1 MTLKTI
7 AIFVVLFIFLNVMY
21 SIIKK
26 ILYVEENT
34 TKVCNEDKNKI
45 CNCNKNDE
53 YDFYGPDHVSCT
65 RNLNHHFYNRC
76 KNHLFNNYED
86 SDEVPERLSAYLFIE
101 PNDKVLEIGG
111 NIGGVSAIISDKLIS
126 GQNLVVL
133 EPSDLAIMNLRKLS
147 RKHNFNVYHG
157 AMVGENTNLEC
168 KLTHGNYFACNEV
181 DYKVKNNITFAKLQ
195 EKYNIIFD
203 TLVVDCEGCYENLFV
218 EGFYKGWFKNI
229 KKIIIEW
236 DGKDLEK
243 MILSQGFYFVSY
255 LPHVNLEKGVRVYF
269 KN

>member
-1 MTLKTI
+1 MTLKI
-7 AIFVVLFIFLNVMY
+7 IIIFVVLFIFLNFLY
-21 SIIKK
+21 LIIDR
-26 ILYVEENT
+26 ILPRYELKNKEV
-34 TKVCNEDKNKI
+34 VCTCDKNQ
-45 CNCNKNDE
+45 NE

-76 KNHLFNNYED
+76 KSQIFNNYED

-111 NIGGVSAIISDKLIS
+111 NVGGVSAIIADKLTN
-126 GQNLVVL
+126 GKNLVVL
-133 EPSDLAIMNLRKLS
+133 EPSDLAIINLKNLS
-147 RKHNFNVYHG
+147 YKHNFNVHHG
-157 AMVGENTNLEC
+157 VMVCENENLHC
-168 KLTHGNYFACNEV
+168 GLTHGNYFSCHSVE
-181 DYKVKNNITFAKLQ
+181 YKVENNITFTDLQ
-195 EKYNIIFD
+195 KKYNIIFD
-203 TLVVDCEGCYENLFV
+203 TLVVDCEGCYENLFI
-218 EGFYKGWFKNI
+218 EGFEKGWFNNI

-243 MILSQGFYFVSY
+243 LILSNGYYFVSY